1 MQRRSSPQDIT
12 WFLDLR
18 RNKQLELDPPYQRR
32 SVWNRHDRRFFLD
45 TVFRGYPCP
54 PIFLNKTLGPEQQA
68 IYNVVD
74 GKQRLQTLFMFVDNE
89 INLSDDFGQERLNG
103 KTWAELG
110 TDEKQTFWNYV
121 IPVEFLTFGDDETLI
136 VNQAFD
142 RLNRNMRKL
151 EPQELRHA
159 RWDGWFIKTVEKEC
173 EDQAWR
179 TLGVVTNAR
188 SKRMKDAQ
196 FMSELLLVLIS
207 GQQIGFS
214 QEAIDD
220 AYALHDDIDEADETI
235 DVDDITLKLE
245 TAKQYLLAVNGVNE
259 CVKESARA
267 IATCYTLW
275 VVVALY
281 RQHLTATTD
290 FAAQYATFMDSV
302 GEIRAATFDPAVLTG
317 PNAEAYRLPNEY
329 ARGLSGASTDLG
341 PRNRRLSA
349 LLEYLGIAQ
358 Q

>member
-18 RNKQLELDPPYQRR
+18 RNRQLELDPPYQRR

-54 PIFLNKTLGPEQQA
+54 PIFLNKTLGPDQRA

-74 GKQRLQTLFMFVDNE
+74 GKQRLQTLFLFVDNE
-89 INLSDDFGQERLNG
+89 INLSDDFEDDRLNG

-110 TDEKQTFWNYV
+110 TDEKQAFWNYV
-121 IPVEFLTFGDDETLI
+121 IPVEFLTFRDEETLI

-151 EPQELRHA
+151 EAQELRHA
-159 RWDGWFIKTVEKEC
+159 RWDGWFIKAVEKEC
-173 EDQAWR
+173 EEAGWR
-179 TLGVVTNAR
+179 SLGVVTNAR

-196 FMSELLLVLIS
+196 FMSELLLVLID
-207 GQQIGFS
+207 GHQIGFS
-214 QEAIDD
+214 QEALDD
-220 AYALHDDIDEADETI
+220 AYAKYDDIDEADETI
-235 DVDDITLKLE
+235 DVDEIMQDLE
-245 TAKQYLLAVNGVNE
+245 GAKQYLLELNLING
-259 CVKESARA
+259 CVRESARA
-267 IATCYTLW
+267 VASFYTLW
-275 VVVALY
+275 VVIALY
-281 RQHLTATTD
+281 RESFESIAD
-290 FAAQYATFMDSV
+290 FATKYATFMDKV
-302 GEIRAATFDPAVLTG
+302 GEIRASTFDPATLSG
-317 PNAEAYRLPNEY
+317 PNAAAYRLPNEY
-329 ARGLSGASTDLG
+329 AKGLSGASTDIG

-349 LLEYLGIAQ
+349 LLEFLGIPQ